1 MPSRVGWATLFGRV
15 RDAAACEQAPP
26 LNPAA
31 RLLLLQRAPSP
42 PGFPVSQHIQP
53 LPHALFTP
61 PSFRIADARAS
72 RSFQTF
78 AREREEEKAGMGADV
93 SMDRW
98 LVEQNR
104 LVPPAQPMLAV
115 DNFNL
120 ENLEG
125 KASPPNSTSQDR
137 RFSAR

>member
-26 LNPAA
+26 LSPAA
-31 RLLLLQRAPSP
+31 RLLAAEGALASGFPRFPTHPTSP
-42 PGFPVSQHIQP
+42 PRTFY
-53 LPHALFTP
+53 P
-61 PSFRIADARAS
+61 PPFRFADARAS

>member
-1 MPSRVGWATLFGRV
+1 
-15 RDAAACEQAPP
+15 
-26 LNPAA
+26 
-31 RLLLLQRAPSP
+31 
-42 PGFPVSQHIQP
+42 
-53 LPHALFTP
+53 
-61 PSFRIADARAS
+61 
-72 RSFQTF
+72 
-78 AREREEEKAGMGADV
+78 MGADV

-125 KASPPNSTSQDR
+125 TASPPNSTSQDR